1 MGIKNTV
8 RTFDDKA
15 NEKKQR
21 FPRVFYGKQCFFR
34 SYIEHD
40 SKLLKDLFSIQNGK
54 FSKDHF
60 VQSFLFKE
68 QAQNKTLGIV
78 LLTCEH
84 VINFEGDKKKVRVS
98 VAPGNIKAIHQE
110 EGGVAIEL
118 IEPKVKQTQFIF
130 FREKS
135 KGFIA

>member
-21 FPRVFYGKQCFFR
+21 YPRVFYGKECFFR
-34 SYIEHD
+34 AYIEHD

-68 QAQNKTLGIV
+68 KSQNKSLGIV

-84 VINFEGDKKKVRVS
+84 IISFETDKKKVRMS
-98 VAPGNIKAIHQE
+98 FEPGNIKAIHQE
-110 EGGVAIEL
+110 EGNVAIEL
-118 IEPKVKQTQFIF
+118 IEPKVKNLTFL
-130 FREKS
+130 KL
-135 KGFIA
+135 